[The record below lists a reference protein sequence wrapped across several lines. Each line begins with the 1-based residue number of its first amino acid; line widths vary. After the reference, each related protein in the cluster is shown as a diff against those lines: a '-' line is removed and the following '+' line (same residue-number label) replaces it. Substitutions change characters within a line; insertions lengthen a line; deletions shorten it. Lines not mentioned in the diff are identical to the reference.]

1 MYRLKI
7 VVEDVKGKC
16 YAGYE
21 KGDTIEVEDPVIK
34 GKLCIYALSALIP
47 YITASYRE
55 TPSDDWINAVE
66 YLQCPDPENA
76 VRFRITR
83 ENEEC

>member
-7 VVEDVKGKC
+7 VVEDV
-16 YAGYE
+16 

-55 TPSDDWINAVE
+55 TSSDDWINAVE
-66 YLQCPDPENA
+66 YLQCL
-76 VRFRITR
+76 IGKMQI
-83 ENEEC
+83 

>member
-34 GKLCIYALSALIP
+34 GKLCVYALSALIP
-47 YITASYRE
+47 YITAAYRE
-55 TPSDDWINAVE
+55 TPTDDWINAVE
-66 YLQCPDPENA
+66 VLQCPDPENT
-76 VRFRITR
+76 VRFRIIR
-83 ENEEC
+83 EK

>member
-1 MYRLKI
+1 MYKLKI

-16 YAGYE
+16 YAGYK

-34 GKLCIYALSALIP
+34 GKICIYALSALIP
-47 YITASYRE
+47 YITAAYRE

-66 YLQCPDPENA
+66 VLQCPDPENT
-76 VRFRITR
+76 VKFRIIR
-83 ENEEC
+83 EK

>member
-7 VVEDVKGKC
+7 VVEDVEGKC

-21 KGDTIEVEDPVIK
+21 KGDTIEVVDPVIE
-34 GKLCIYALSALIP
+34 GKIYIYALSALIP
-47 YITASYRE
+47 YITAAYRE

-66 YLQCPDPENA
+66 VLQCPDPENT
-76 VRFRITR
+76 VRFRIIR
-83 ENEEC
+83 EK